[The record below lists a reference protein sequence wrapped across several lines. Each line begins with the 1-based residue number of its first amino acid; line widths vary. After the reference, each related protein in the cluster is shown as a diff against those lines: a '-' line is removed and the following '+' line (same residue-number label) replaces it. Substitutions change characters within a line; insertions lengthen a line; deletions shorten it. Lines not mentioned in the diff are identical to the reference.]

1 MNEIEAALRPPWDVD
16 ATEHPLVKLQVKAI
30 ANEIFLR
37 IVSGEYAFGTRIP
50 PERELATEFGASR
63 GTIRQALDFLESYGA
78 IARRAGSGTFI
89 TYHKRV
95 PDSKSTEVEIPGYL
109 NIRSI
114 VETASP
120 FEMNVAVHILEPEM
134 VRLATIYMSTRDL
147 QKLSSIT
154 SKLEAI
160 VTEAD
165 EFTALETEF
174 MLTVAEGTHN
184 LLILAMYRIL
194 HEVRRQPE
202 WSAAKKQGLTPARIR
217 DSQRRLRSLCDALE
231 RRKVDSAV
239 EFMRLH
245 VAATQDDMI
254 YTS

>member
-1 MNEIEAALRPPWDVD
+1 MNEIEAALMPPWDVD
-16 ATEHPLVKLQVKAI
+16 ATEHPLVKMQVKTI
-30 ANEIFLR
+30 ATDIFSR
-37 IVSGEYAFGTRIP
+37 IASGEYSFGTRIP
-50 PERELATEFGASR
+50 PERELAMEFEASR

-78 IARRAGSGTFI
+78 VARRAGSGTFI
-89 TYHKRV
+89 TYHK
-95 PDSKSTEVEIPGYL
+95 PSAEAKSTETEISGYI
-109 NIRSI
+109 NIRAI

-147 QKLSSIT
+147 QKLSSIIK
-154 SKLEAI
+154 KLETI
-160 VTEAD
+160 VTEAE
-165 EFTALETEF
+165 EFIDLETEF
-174 MLTVAEGTHN
+174 LITIAEGTHN

-202 WSAAKKQGLTPARIR
+202 WSAAKKQSLTPARIR
-217 DSQRRLRSLCDALE
+217 DSQRRLRSLYDALE
-231 RRKVDSAV
+231 RRKVESAV

-245 VAATQDDMI
+245 VASTQDDMI